1 MGGRPMT
8 PIAISDAES
17 VVMQALWDAG
27 EATAEDLVAAVAVP
41 NGWAEPTVRTL
52 INRLL
57 TKGALTAE
65 REGRRYRYR
74 AVLQRTAWIDGESAG
89 VVDRLFGGRIA
100 PLVAHFGEQ
109 GKLTRADIDELRRL
123 IEDFDDGR

>member
-1 MGGRPMT
+1 MP
-8 PIAISDAES
+8 PVAISEAES
-17 VVMQALWDAG
+17 QVMQALWHAG
-27 EATAEDLVAAVAVP
+27 EATAEDLIAAVAAP

-57 TKGALTAE
+57 GKGAIAAD

-74 AVLQRTAWIDGESAG
+74 PVLRREDWVAEQSEGL
-89 VVDRLFGGRIA
+89 VDRLFGGRIA
-100 PLVAHFGEQ
+100 PLVAHFSEQ
-109 GKLTRADIDELRRL
+109 RKLSRADIDELRKL